1 MTYRITS
8 TTNRTTAR
16 LALALAGV
24 VLAATVARSEVIEQV
39 LVKVNG
45 EIFTKTDLE
54 TRQVQALRA
63 RGQSIDLATDKGSAE
78 LRKALNEI
86 TPGLMV
92 NSVDEMLMV
101 QRGKEL
107 GYKLADEQFK
117 RALDSLKTQNKI
129 ENDEQLQAAL
139 KQENMTMVD
148 LRRNME
154 RQMLYSNVQQ
164 VEVFS
169 RVAVTEEEA
178 RKYYDAHM
186 TEFTTPSAVM
196 LREILVAVPTDARG
210 VNAAADETAKSKAE
224 QIRARIAGGE
234 SFEKVAAEASDAA
247 SKANGGLLGPL
258 NMTDLSADFRKLI
271 EGLKPG
277 ELTQAVRTPRGY
289 QVLKLESSTQAQVL
303 PFEQAREQ
311 ISEKVF
317 TDKRRDEF
325 QKYIT
330 KLRSQAIIEWKNDEV
345 KAAYQEGLAQ
355 QAKEVATAPQAH

>member
-1 MTYRITS
+1 MTYRITK
-8 TTNRTTAR
+8 RTGF
-16 LALALAGV
+16 LALALSGV
-24 VLAATVARSEVIEQV
+24 LLGSSTARSEVIEQI

-45 EIFTKTDLE
+45 EILTKTDLE

-63 RGQSIDLATDKGSAE
+63 KGQNIDLATEKGNAE

-86 TPGLMV
+86 TPGLLV
-92 NSVDEMLMV
+92 SSVDEMLLV

-107 GYKLADEQFK
+107 GYKLSDEQFK
-117 RALDSLKTQNKI
+117 RVLDNLKTQNKI

-139 KQENMTMVD
+139 KQEGMTMAD

-164 VEVFS
+164 VEVFG

-178 RKYYDAHM
+178 RKYYEAHVN
-186 TEFTTPSAVM
+186 EFTTPSSIM
-196 LREILVAVPTDARG
+196 LREVLVAVPADPRG
-210 VNAAADETAKSKAE
+210 VNAAVDEGAKRKAE
-224 QIRARIAGGE
+224 EIRARISRGE
-234 SFEKVAAEASDAA
+234 AFEKVAADASDAA

-258 NMTDLSADFRKLI
+258 NSNELSPDFRRVI
-271 EGLKPG
+271 DGLKTG
-277 ELTQAVRTPRGY
+277 EMTPVIRTQRGY
-289 QVLKLESSTQAQVL
+289 QILKLESATQAQTQ

-311 ISEKVF
+311 ISERVV

-330 KLRSQAIIEWKNDEV
+330 KLRAQAIIEWKSEDV
-345 KAAYQEGLAQ
+345 KKAYQEGLAE
-355 QAKEVATAPQAH
+355 QAKETAAAPTAP

>member
-1 MTYRITS
+1 MIYRL
-8 TTNRTTAR
+8 TTRTGFF
-16 LALALAGV
+16 ALVLSSAL
-24 VLAATVARSEVIEQV
+24 LAATGARSEIIEQI

-45 EIFTKTDLE
+45 EILTKTDLE

-63 RGQSIDLATDKGSAE
+63 KGQSIDLATEKGNSE

-86 TPGLMV
+86 TPSLLV
-92 NSVDEMLMV
+92 SSVDEMLLV

-107 GYKLADEQFK
+107 GYKLSDDQFK
-117 RALDSLKTQNKI
+117 RVLDNLKTQNKI

-139 KQENMTMVD
+139 KQEGMTMAD

-164 VEVFS
+164 VEVFG

-186 TEFTTPSAVM
+186 TEFTTPSSIM
-196 LREILVAVPTDARG
+196 LREILVSVPVDPRG
-210 VNAAADETAKSKAE
+210 LNAAADEAAKRKAE
-224 QIRARIAGGE
+224 QLRARVAGGE
-234 SFEKVAAEASDAA
+234 AFERVAAESSDAA

-258 NMTDLSADFRKLI
+258 NATDLSPDFRKVI
-271 EGLKPG
+271 DGLKTG
-277 ELTQAVRTPRGY
+277 EVTPVVRTQRGY
-289 QVLKLESSTQAQVL
+289 QVLKLESATQTQVM

-311 ISEKVF
+311 ISERVV

-330 KLRSQAIIEWKNDEV
+330 KLRSQAIIEWKSEDV
-345 KAAYQEGLAQ
+345 KKAYQEGLAE
-355 QAKEVATAPQAH
+355 QAKENAAAAPPAP